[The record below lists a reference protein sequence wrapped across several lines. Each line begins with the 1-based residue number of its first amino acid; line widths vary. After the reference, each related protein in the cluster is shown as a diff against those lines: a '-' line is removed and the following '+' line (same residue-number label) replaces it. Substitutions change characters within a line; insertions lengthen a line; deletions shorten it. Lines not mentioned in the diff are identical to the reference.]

1 MNSPSFIETIR
12 IRNGVLENLFF
23 HKKRMFET
31 CKKFDIDFKE
41 DYLENIIIPRDLS
54 SKELKLRIIYSK
66 DTLEQSLEIYKRR
79 KINSLKLIEAND
91 IDYSFKYE
99 NRDKLNNLLKQKE
112 DADEILIIKNGF
124 ITDTSFSNI
133 VLLDQSNQLFTPTSY
148 LLNGTQRQNLL
159 SRGIIKEIPLTP
171 KDLPR
176 YKSLYLINALN
187 EPLDTTPIA
196 IENIY

>member
-12 IRNGVLENLFF
+12 VRNGILENIEF

-31 CKKFDIDFKE
+31 CKEFDIDFKE
-41 DYLENIIIPRDLS
+41 DYLENIIIPKDLS

-66 DTLEQSLEIYKRR
+66 NSLEQSIEIYKRR
-79 KINSLKLIEAND
+79 KISSLRLIEAND

-99 NRDKLNNLLKQKE
+99 DRDKLNNLLKQKE
-112 DADEILIIKNGF
+112 GADEILIIKNGF

-133 VLLDQSNQLFTPTSY
+133 VLQDQSNQLFTPTTY
-148 LLNGTQRQNLL
+148 LLNGTQRQRLL
-159 SRGIIKEIPLTP
+159 TLNQIKEIPITP
-171 KDLPR
+171 KDLPH
-176 YKSLYLINALN
+176 YKALYLINALN
-187 EPLDTTPIA
+187 DPLDTTPIA